1 MLIRKAF
8 KYQLKVTQEQSVLL
22 LDMSRANKFAWNK
35 ALAMQSGRLERHE
48 RKDRKLLSYNE
59 LAHLLKLWKQ
69 SEEWFFLNQ
78 APSQTLQQTLKDL
91 DRAIRDA
98 FNPKQPLK
106 KYPVFKKKHEIK
118 SFRFPQNIKVNCNE
132 VYIPK
137 IGWVRFR
144 NSRKLEGELKN
155 MTISE
160 KCGKWYVSIQTE
172 IETNPTIKAD
182 CMESVGID
190 LGVAKTVTLSNGLVF
205 QGAKSFK
212 KYRDKLAKAQRRLAK
227 KEKFSN
233 NWKKQKYKISTL
245 HKKITDCRYDRNHWI
260 SSKISNDFLNIYLDN
275 LNVHNMTQS
284 AKGTLENPGKM
295 VKQKSGLNR
304 EILDQG
310 WFELNRQLEYK
321 ANWKRKLVQRVQPR
335 FTSQL
340 CSSCG
345 HKDKENRENQATFL
359 CKSCGHH
366 ENADLNAAKNI
377 LAAGLAVNACG
388 GKSLDFPLKQE
399 PLAANQLSLGI
410 SFL

>member
-1 MLIRKAF
+1 
-8 KYQLKVTQEQSVLL
+8 
-22 LDMSRANKFAWNK
+22 
-35 ALAMQSGRLERHE
+35 
-48 RKDRKLLSYNE
+48 
-59 LAHLLKLWKQ
+59 
-69 SEEWFFLNQ
+69 
-78 APSQTLQQTLKDL
+78 
-91 DRAIRDA
+91 
-98 FNPKQPLK
+98 
-106 KYPVFKKKHEIK
+106 
-118 SFRFPQNIKVNCNE
+118 
-132 VYIPK
+132 
-137 IGWVRFR
+137 
-144 NSRKLEGELKN
+144 
-155 MTISE
+155 
-160 KCGKWYVSIQTE
+160 
-172 IETNPTIKAD
+172 
-182 CMESVGID
+182 MESVGID

-245 HKKITDCRYDRNHWI
+245 HKKIADCRYDRNHWI
-260 SSKISNDFLNIYLDN
+260 SSKITSDFLAIYLDN
-275 LNVHNMTQS
+275 LKIRNMTQS
-284 AKGTLENPGKM
+284 AKGTKENPGKM

-321 ANWKRKLVQRVQPR
+321 ANWKGKLVQRVQPR

-340 CSSCG
+340 CNSCG

-388 GKSLDFPLKQE
+388 GKSSDSPLKQE
-399 PLAANQLSLGI
+399 PLAAI
-410 SFL
+410 S